1 MYFKDRYTL
10 GLKVNSL
17 WFRITLSIVKKVLI
31 QQFDIKT
38 TLQNDYMLYA
48 IYLCQVTGLSDKA
61 NTHKVWLLNWSKY
74 GTHKEARHWQQ
85 HLSSTASHLG
95 QDQQSRMNLFMWV
108 WINVNALSFIWMF
121 MITCFSA
128 IKTWFLGISKFPFIQ
143 NINPSGLKSPS
154 NTLNSKSIS
163 ARSTHPLRNITH
175 NTLMLSFSICPCHTD
190 IGPQHLY

>member
-61 NTHKVWLLNWSKY
+61 NTHKVWLLN
-74 GTHKEARHWQQ
+74 
-85 HLSSTASHLG
+85 
-95 QDQQSRMNLFMWV
+95 
-108 WINVNALSFIWMF
+108 
-121 MITCFSA
+121 
-128 IKTWFLGISKFPFIQ
+128 
-143 NINPSGLKSPS
+143 
-154 NTLNSKSIS
+154 
-163 ARSTHPLRNITH
+163 
-175 NTLMLSFSICPCHTD
+175 
-190 IGPQHLY
+190 